1 MLSQEEILKNFINGN
16 SKDAKSTYQS
26 KQRAKIISV
35 TSGKGGVGK
44 TNFTVNFA
52 IELAR
57 RGKKVLI
64 IDADFGLS
72 NIDVVLGITPRYDLS
87 QVISGKRRIEEVIT
101 DGPYGVKFISGG
113 SGVYDLISV
122 NRDDIEV
129 FLSELLRLEKLV
141 DIIIFDTGAGVNRN
155 NIQLIQASD
164 EVVLV
169 TTAEPPAIV
178 DAYALT
184 KTIVKVDKATKI
196 RIVINRADGYAESE
210 EIYEKF
216 KNVAKNYLGI
226 DVKKLG
232 YITDDINVS
241 KAVKAQKPFTIQFP
255 TSIASRNLSDI
266 TKAFLNMGE
275 QDGESEPRGIRG
287 FIKKMFG

>member
-1 MLSQEEILKNFINGN
+1 MLSQEEVLKKFINGK
-16 SKDAKSTYQS
+16 SQGEGSTY
-26 KQRAKIISV
+26 KNKERARIISV

-87 QVISGKRRIEEVIT
+87 QVINGKRRIEEVIT

-122 NRDDIEV
+122 NRDDIEM
-129 FLSELLRLEKLV
+129 FLSELLRLEKIV
-141 DIIIFDTGAGVNRN
+141 DVIIFDTGAGVNRN

-164 EVVLV
+164 EVILV

-184 KTIVKVDKATKI
+184 KTVIKVDKATKI
-196 RIVINRADGYAESE
+196 RLVINRAENFSESE
-210 EIYEKF
+210 EIFNKF
-216 KNVAKNYLGI
+216 KNVAHNYLGI
-226 DVKKLG
+226 DIKKLG
-232 YITDDINVS
+232 YITDDFSVS

-255 TSIASRNLSDI
+255 NCTASRNISEI
-266 TKAFLNMGE
+266 AKRFLNI
-275 QDGESEPRGIRG
+275 GESEPKTEVSGIRR